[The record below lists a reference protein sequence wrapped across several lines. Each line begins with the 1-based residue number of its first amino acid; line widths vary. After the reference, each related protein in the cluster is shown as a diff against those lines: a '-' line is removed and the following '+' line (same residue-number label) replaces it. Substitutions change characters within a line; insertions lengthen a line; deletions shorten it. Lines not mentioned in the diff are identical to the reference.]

1 MINQADL
8 VAQIINFIILMGL
21 LYRLLYKPVRAF
33 MDKRTEEIEEQIKS
47 AEKNQA
53 AAEALRIE
61 LEKRTS
67 ESRQQARQFLDEA
80 AKRAETLQSDMLAQ
94 ARKEAEAVVTRAQKI
109 AKLETEKAWAE
120 LKTEVGELSLL
131 LASKIISESLDQEQH
146 QYLIDE
152 TLQQLGSAGK
162 GNVQ

>member
-8 VAQIINFIILMGL
+8 IAQIINFIILMGL
-21 LYRLLYKPVRAF
+21 LYWLLYKPVRAF
-33 MDKRTEEIEEQIKS
+33 MDQRTEEIEEQIRS

-53 AAEALRIE
+53 AAEVLRAE
-61 LEKRTS
+61 LEKQTS

-80 AKRAETLQSDMLAQ
+80 AKRAEALQTEMLAQ
-94 ARKEAEAVVTRAQKI
+94 ARKEAEGVVSRAQEI
-109 AKLETEKAWAE
+109 AKLETEKAWAG

-131 LASKIISESLDQEQH
+131 LASKIISDSLDQEQH

-152 TLQQLGSAGK
+152 TLQQLGSTRK
-162 GNVQ
+162 GNGQ